1 MTVEFPFRNDLE
13 IKMSPS
19 PFLQKAIVGS
29 AGMAIGAALV
39 TLIQIAAAD
48 GAESARLRHLA
59 DVASGR
65 TPTPRVV
72 VQRDLHCQNL
82 ATGDGAPD
90 PR

>member
-1 MTVEFPFRNDLE
+1 
-13 IKMSPS
+13 MSPS

-39 TLIQIAAAD
+39 TLIRIAAVD
-48 GAESARLRHLA
+48 GAETTRLRHLA

-72 VQRDLHCQNL
+72 VQSDLHCPNL
-82 ATGDGAPD
+82 AAGEVAPD

>member
-1 MTVEFPFRNDLE
+1 MIVGIPFTDDME
-13 IKMSPS
+13 TQMSPS
-19 PFLQKAIVGS
+19 TSLQKAIVGS

-82 ATGDGAPD
+82 ATGDVAPH